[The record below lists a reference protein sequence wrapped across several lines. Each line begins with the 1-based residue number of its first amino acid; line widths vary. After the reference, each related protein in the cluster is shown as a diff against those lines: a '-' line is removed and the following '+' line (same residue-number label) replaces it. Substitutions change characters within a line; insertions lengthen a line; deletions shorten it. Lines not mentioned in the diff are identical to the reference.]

1 MAEILTVTLN
11 PAIDVATSV
20 DRIVDT
26 RKLRCSAARRDPG
39 GGGINVARVMQR
51 LGGDCEALYMAGG
64 VPGLTLSAMIEAEGV
79 RATCIG
85 IAGETREN
93 FSVREISTG
102 REFRFVLPGP
112 ALAESEW
119 QACLRHLGELAAAP
133 RYLVLSGSVPPGVP
147 DDIYARVARI
157 ARERGMRVVLD
168 TSGAP
173 LAAAL
178 AAGVFLVKPSLSE
191 LCALAGREL
200 EDDAQR
206 LDAARKII
214 SDGGAAIVALTLG
227 EQGALVVTPDRAL
240 RVRGFAVPV
249 SSSIG
254 AGDSFLAAMV
264 WALNRDMAFD
274 ETLRYA
280 IAAASASLLTEGT
293 RLCDREEIERIYREL
308 GAADIVAVQAQR

>member
-1 MAEILTVTLN
+1 MAEILTLTLN
-11 PAIDVATSV
+11 PAVDVATSV

-26 RKLRCSAARRDPG
+26 RKLRCSTARRDPG
-39 GGGINVARVMQR
+39 GGGINVARVVHR
-51 LGGDCEALYMAGG
+51 LGADCEALYMAGG
-64 VPGLTLSAMIEAEGV
+64 VPGLTLSAMIEAEGLH
-79 RATCIG
+79 ATRIG

-93 FSVREISTG
+93 FSVRETSSG

-112 ALAESEW
+112 LLAETEW
-119 QACLRHLGELAAAP
+119 QACLRHIGGLAVAP

-147 DDIYARVARI
+147 DDIYARVATIVRQHDT
-157 ARERGMRVVLD
+157 RVVLD

-191 LCALAGREL
+191 LCTLAGHEL
-200 EDDAQR
+200 DDDAQR
-206 LDAARKII
+206 LDAARKIVR
-214 SDGGAAIVALTLG
+214 DGGAAIVALTLG
-227 EQGALVVTPDRAL
+227 DQGALVVTADRAL
-240 RVRGFAVPV
+240 RVPGFAVPV

-264 WALNRDMAFD
+264 WSLNRGMKFD

-280 IAAASASLLTEGT
+280 VAAASASLLTEGT
-293 RLCDREEIERIYREL
+293 RLCDREQIERIHREL
-308 GAADIVAVQAQR
+308 ELAGADIVSVA